1 ARKVMAFIDEEARV
15 ASEKLAESR
24 GVFPA
29 WEESIWGPDETAA
42 RVDGN
47 RVRPV
52 RRLRNSNITTVAPTG
67 TISIFADCSG
77 GIEPLFA
84 VAFMRNQAG
93 SLMPDVNK
101 DFVRIAK
108 EQGWYSEGLMERI
121 AAEGHIYFDE
131 VPADV
136 QRVFV
141 TSHDVTPA
149 WHIRMQAAFQEHT
162 DSAISKTCNFSESAT
177 EDDVREIYLQA
188 HALKCKGVTVYR
200 DGTRPAQVLSTGK
213 TGKKEETARKT
224 ADLEAALADAR
235 EENHRLVLE
244 MEETEKALR
253 ELEIKNQRRLHKR
266 TRPQALHGTTR
277 KMRSPLGDLYV
288 TVNEDED
295 GHPFEVFA
303 TLGKAGGAAMAHA
316 EAIGRLISLALRS
329 GIPMDDVVN
338 QLRGISCDR
347 AVGIGPNKVLS
358 MPDAIGQVLQLHMQ
372 EKEGIQEELGLGGA
386 APRSA
391 PAAIRTDTP
400 DTGRAD
406 VGRGPDAE
414 QRSLDYYDPGD
425 AFIGTCPECASDL
438 MFAEGC
444 AKCPSCGYS
453 ECG

>member
-1 ARKVMAFIDEEARV
+1 DVPFARD
-15 ASEKLAESR
+15 
-24 GVFPA
+24 
-29 WEESIWGPDETAA
+29 
-42 RVDGN
+42 
-47 RVRPV
+47 
-52 RRLRNSNITTVAPTG
+52 RL
-67 TISIFADCSG
+67 
-77 GIEPLFA
+77 E
-84 VAFMRNQAG
+84 
-93 SLMPDVNK
+93 
-101 DFVRIAK
+101 
-108 EQGWYSEGLMERI
+108 
-121 AAEGHIYFDE
+121 
-131 VPADV
+131 
-136 QRVFV
+136 
-141 TSHDVTPA
+141 
-149 WHIRMQAAFQEHT
+149 AAF
-162 DSAISKTCNFSESAT
+162 D
-177 EDDVREIYLQA
+177 QA
-188 HALKCKGVTVYR
+188 
-200 DGTRPAQVLSTGK
+200 DGVLSTI
-213 TGKKEETARKT
+213 TEPIDRDLLARSARK
-224 ADLEAALADAR
+224 AAIIANFGVGVDNIDLEAAKQNGVIVTNTPDVLTDATADLAIALTLAATR
-235 EENHRLVLE
+235 R
-244 MEETEKALR
+244 MYETEKALR